1 MLFLFT
7 PTTIVQTLITNIA
20 SIYILYELQQ
30 LLFALGANSI
40 YYSLQYYNA
49 LTIISCCFKI

>member
-1 MLFLFT
+1 MLFLLT

-49 LTIISCCFKI
+49 L